1 MTILFRSKIKVL
13 HTFLISLALLLT
25 ACGGGGGGDSSSGGG
40 SSSAYTGTY
49 AGTMTATLS
58 SPGAPTQNISGIMQ
72 IKIDDAGNVSVLL
85 EPSTSTVWA
94 TGTLSGDNFTITNN
108 FGFNEDG
115 VVCNGPATITGNIQ
129 NDQIT
134 GKFTGNINCT
144 TQGITIPFTINGTYT
159 VVKTSIS
166 AAVQSDGF
174 SQSLLSAIQNVFRS
188 AR

>member
-1 MTILFRSKIKVL
+1 MTIFFRSKIKVL

-40 SSSAYTGTY
+40 SSTVYTGTY

-85 EPSTSTVWA
+85 DPPSTVWA

-174 SQSLLSAIQNVFRS
+174 SQSLLSAIQNVLRS

>member
-1 MTILFRSKIKVL
+1 MNYCFYPRVKILHIL
-13 HTFLISLALLLT
+13 LISLVMLLS

-40 SSSAYTGTY
+40 ISSVYTGTY

-58 SPGAPTQNISGIMQ
+58 SPGAPTQDVSGIFQ
-72 IKIDDAGNVSVLL
+72 IKIDDAGNVSILL
-85 EPSTSTVWA
+85 DPPTTVWA
-94 TGTLSGDNFTITNN
+94 TGTLSGDNFTITSP
-108 FGFNEDG
+108 FGFSEDG
-115 VVCNGPATITGNIQ
+115 VVCNGPATMTGNIQ

-134 GKFTGNINCT
+134 GTFTGDIDCT

-174 SQSLLSAIQNVFRS
+174 SQSLLSAIQNVIRS

>member
-1 MTILFRSKIKVL
+1 MSICFRSSVKVL
-13 HTFLISLALLLT
+13 STLLIALAMLLVS
-25 ACGGGGGGDSSSGGG
+25 CGGGGGGDSSSGGG
-40 SSSAYTGTY
+40 SSSVYTGAY
-49 AGTMTATLS
+49 GGTMTATLS
-58 SPGAPTQNISGIMQ
+58 SPGAPTQDVSGIFQ

-85 EPSTSTVWA
+85 DPPSTVWA
-94 TGTLSGDNFTITNN
+94 TGTLSGDNFTITSP

-115 VVCNGPATITGNIQ
+115 VACNGPATMTGKIQ

-134 GKFTGNINCT
+134 GTFTGNIDCT
-144 TQGITIPFTINGTYT
+144 TQGVTIPFTINGTYT

-174 SQSLLSAIQNVFRS
+174 SQSLLSAIQNALRS

>member
-1 MTILFRSKIKVL
+1 MNYCFYPRVKVL
-13 HTFLISLALLLT
+13 HTLLISLALLLT
-25 ACGGGGGGDSSSGGG
+25 ACGGGDGDSSSGGG
-40 SSSAYTGTY
+40 SSSVYTGTY
-49 AGTMTATLS
+49 AGSMTATLS
-58 SPGAPTQNISGIMQ
+58 SPGAPTQEVSGIMA

-85 EPSTSTVWA
+85 EPSTGTVWA
-94 TGTLSGDNFTITNN
+94 TGTLSGDNFTITSP
-108 FGFNEDG
+108 FGFSEDG
-115 VVCNGPATITGNIQ
+115 IVCNGPATMTGNIQ

-134 GKFTGNINCT
+134 GTFTGTIACT

-174 SQSLLSAIQNVFRS
+174 SQSLLSAIQNVLRS